1 MGNTP
6 HSNLKARGSREK
18 LMELHQYLIDTEL
31 YKTLGLDDPAY
42 TLLQFP
48 HDDFKECPQLTYRLK
63 SLHDSDEDSFQ
74 EISRRNNDVEI
85 EFEYYFFDMPDHHY
99 KMWLNGELVKDIT
112 QSEANDSFLDR
123 NFSDLKFPRD
133 DNELTAVAAS
143 RILRGALLNIAM
155 NISTELPQWKDFKIK
170 DKELQECLDDL
181 NLMEFSRFNALNLL
195 SEQIEIDYRLNLLP
209 LKKLEEKEVEGAYY
223 CGLTG
228 RYHPNPP
235 ESILTERQDRSCS

>member
-1 MGNTP
+1 
-6 HSNLKARGSREK
+6 
-18 LMELHQYLIDTEL
+18 
-31 YKTLGLDDPAY
+31 
-42 TLLQFP
+42 
-48 HDDFKECPQLTYRLK
+48 
-63 SLHDSDEDSFQ
+63 
-74 EISRRNNDVEI
+74 
-85 EFEYYFFDMPDHHY
+85 
-99 KMWLNGELVKDIT
+99 
-112 QSEANDSFLDR
+112 
-123 NFSDLKFPRD
+123 
-133 DNELTAVAAS
+133 
-143 RILRGALLNIAM
+143 M

-235 ESILTERQDRSCS
+235 ESILTERQERSCS